1 MIVGFFKAHILCL
14 FLLFYLIIVELIT
27 VIEYNS
33 VARGGIMSNI
43 LEINNLNYK
52 YGKTTVFKDFCL
64 SVEEGSYIGV
74 AGSNA
79 SGKTTLIK
87 LISGI
92 LPSCDSIM
100 VGYSYVNSNRI
111 HDHSRDFGVVF
122 GQNLN
127 CFLFDDVYKEMAFP
141 LENLNLDVSEIEKT
155 ILDTAS
161 SFKISKLLD
170 KKIIDLTNSEKQQ
183 LLIAIATLHKPKIL
197 LLDSAFTMMDR
208 KTKKQ
213 IKEALI
219 NYKKRFNITI
229 IETTSNLEDV
239 VDCDY
244 LYVIG
249 NGGILIEGKPLVV
262 FREDSLLTRI
272 GLSLPFMV
280 DLSLKLE
287 FYELLDHIET
297 DVYRMV
303 DDLWK

>member
-1 MIVGFFKAHILCL
+1 MIVGFFKAYILCL

-155 ILDTAS
+155 ILDTAFC
-161 SFKISKLLD
+161 FKISKLLD

-219 NYKKRFNITI
+219 NYKKRFNVTI

>member
-1 MIVGFFKAHILCL
+1 M
-14 FLLFYLIIVELIT
+14 IIVELIT
-27 VIEYNS
+27 VIEYNN

-52 YGKTTVFKDFCL
+52 YGKTTVFKNFYL
-64 SVEEGSYIGV
+64 SVEEGRYIGV

-161 SFKISKLLD
+161 SFKINKLLD

-213 IKEALI
+213 IKDTLI
-219 NYKKRFNITI
+219 NYKKSFNITI

-239 VDCDY
+239 VDSDY

-272 GLSLPFMV
+272 GLALPFMV

>member
-1 MIVGFFKAHILCL
+1 M
-14 FLLFYLIIVELIT
+14 IIVELIT
-27 VIEYNS
+27 VIEYNN

-52 YGKTTVFKDFCL
+52 YGKTTVFKNFYL
-64 SVEEGSYIGV
+64 SVEEGRYIGV

-161 SFKISKLLD
+161 SFKINKLLD

-213 IKEALI
+213 IKDTLI
-219 NYKKRFNITI
+219 NYKKSFNITI

-239 VDCDY
+239 VDSDY

-272 GLSLPFMV
+272 GLALPFMV
-280 DLSLKLE
+280 DLSLKLD

>member
-1 MIVGFFKAHILCL
+1 M
-14 FLLFYLIIVELIT
+14 IIVELIT
-27 VIEYNS
+27 VIEYNN

-52 YGKTTVFKDFCL
+52 YGKATVFKNFNL
-64 SVEEGSYIGV
+64 SVEEGRYIGV

-127 CFLFDDVYKEMAFP
+127 CFLFDDVYKEMSFP

-161 SFKISKLLD
+161 SFKINKLLD

-213 IKEALI
+213 IKDTLI
-219 NYKKRFNITI
+219 NYKKSFNITI

-239 VDCDY
+239 VDSDY

-272 GLSLPFMV
+272 GLALPFMV

>member
-1 MIVGFFKAHILCL
+1 M
-14 FLLFYLIIVELIT
+14 IIVELIT
-27 VIEYNS
+27 VIEYNN

-52 YGKTTVFKDFCL
+52 YGKTTVFKNFYL
-64 SVEEGSYIGV
+64 SVEEGRYIGV

-141 LENLNLDVSEIEKT
+141 LE
-155 ILDTAS
+155 
-161 SFKISKLLD
+161 
-170 KKIIDLTNSEKQQ
+170 
-183 LLIAIATLHKPKIL
+183 
-197 LLDSAFTMMDR
+197 
-208 KTKKQ
+208 KQ
-213 IKEALI
+213 IKDTLI
-219 NYKKRFNITI
+219 NYKKSFNITI

-239 VDCDY
+239 VDSDY

-272 GLSLPFMV
+272 GLALPFMV

>member
-1 MIVGFFKAHILCL
+1 
-14 FLLFYLIIVELIT
+14 
-27 VIEYNS
+27 
-33 VARGGIMSNI
+33 MSNI

-52 YGKTTVFKDFCL
+52 YGKTTVFKNFNL
-64 SVEEGSYIGV
+64 SVEEGRYIGV

-161 SFKISKLLD
+161 SFKINKLLD

-213 IKEALI
+213 IKDTLI
-219 NYKKRFNITI
+219 NYKKSFNITI

-239 VDCDY
+239 VDSDY

-272 GLSLPFMV
+272 GLALPFMV

>member
-1 MIVGFFKAHILCL
+1 M
-14 FLLFYLIIVELIT
+14 IIVELIT
-27 VIEYNS
+27 VIEYNN

-52 YGKTTVFKDFCL
+52 YGKTTVFKNFNL
-64 SVEEGSYIGV
+64 SVEEGRYIGV

-161 SFKISKLLD
+161 SFKINKLLD

-213 IKEALI
+213 IKDTLI
-219 NYKKRFNITI
+219 NYKKSFNITI

-239 VDCDY
+239 VDSDY

-272 GLSLPFMV
+272 GLALPFMV